1 MKTLKKIEIYKTI
14 VAIALVIAFIL
25 IVGTVGGLETDTI
38 TLGRAL
44 IQGSILVT
52 IFGLE
57 SLAWG
62 WLKEREADVHKYLD
76 HIKNRR
82 CGRKIKGST
91 Y

>member
-1 MKTLKKIEIYKTI
+1 MKTLKKIETYETI
-14 VAIALVIAFIL
+14 VAIALAIAFIL

-44 IQGSILVT
+44 IQGSILIT

-57 SLAWG
+57 SLAWE

-76 HIKNRR
+76 RMEDRR
-82 CGRKIKGST
+82 CG
-91 Y
+91 